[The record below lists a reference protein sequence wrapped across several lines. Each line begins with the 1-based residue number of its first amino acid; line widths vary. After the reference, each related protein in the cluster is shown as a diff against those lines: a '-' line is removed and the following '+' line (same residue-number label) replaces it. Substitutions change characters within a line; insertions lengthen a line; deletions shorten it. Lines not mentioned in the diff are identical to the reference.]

1 MPQLPRPQRPPQISQ
16 KAAFFRGPGR
26 GQQFTGGRVALE
38 AMNDDVRRDARQGG
52 AEKIDI
58 FIAPEGVVLACGVLA
73 GKFRP
78 LGHVNVVQF
87 ETAYRQGERPF
98 QTLQKMSFI
107 FAGQTGHEVSA
118 YGNTARSSHA
128 HGIFSAGCG
137 MAPVNVG
144 KGLVMGRLQAQ
155 FQPEVAIKGCEQ
167 VELFVIKTVGAGSYG
182 YSKTAGQLP
191 NGLEQLLQAF

>member
-16 KAAFFRGPGR
+16 QAPLVRGPGR

-38 AMNDDVRRDARQGG
+38 TVDDDVRRNARQGG
-52 AEKIDI
+52 AEEVDV
-58 FIAPEGVVLACGVLA
+58 FIAPEGVILACGVLA

-78 LGHVNVVQF
+78 LGHVNVMQF

-98 QTLQKMSFI
+98 QTLQKMAFI

-118 YGNTARSSHA
+118 YCNTARGGHA

-137 MAPVNVG
+137 MAPVNAG
-144 KGLVMGRLQAQ
+144 QGGVMGRLQAQ

-167 VELFVIKTVGAGSYG
+167 VELFVIKTVGAGSHG

-191 NGLEQLLQAF
+191 NRLEQLLQAF